1 MQCAERSCPR
11 HADGRAHAR
20 ALQHRNGARQYVAMH
35 GAPGA
40 HRSAQRREQQRVQR
54 RPGRALRRVD
64 ARREESPL

>member
-40 HRSAQRREQQRVQR
+40 HRSAQRREQQRV
-54 RPGRALRRVD
+54 
-64 ARREESPL
+64 